1 MDRLLNDPGVMD
13 QCAKLLANPA
23 IMKQMS
29 ELLSNPEK
37 IAALTDRFLNDSDK
51 AARYSR
57 GTKILIGGLDKH
69 DLNGLVGVVV
79 SHDKSTDRYIV
90 QLEEPVSRQISV
102 KHLNCETLDTS
113 VAAFNS

>member
-1 MDRLLNDPGVMD
+1 MDRLLNDPGVLD

-37 IAALTDRFLNDSDK
+37 IAALTDMFLNDQP
-51 AARYSR
+51 ARYSR
-57 GTKILIGGLDKH
+57 GTKIRIGGLDKH

-79 SHDKSTDRYIV
+79 SHDKSSDRYLV
-90 QLEEPVSRQISV
+90 QLEEPVSRQISI
-102 KHLNCETLDTS
+102 KHLNCELLDTS
-113 VAAFNS
+113 VATFNT